1 MKKIL
6 GLTVA
11 ALLVMGLV
19 GGGTFAFF
27 SDVETSSANVITA
40 GTLDLTL
47 NDTDDNVNIIAAL
60 TNKKPGDADKTPGP
74 SAALK
79 NAGSL
84 TGGLSITF
92 GAVTNTESVGVTEFE
107 ADGGAGELGA
117 KVKIA
122 PWIDVNANS
131 TFDTGDLP
139 LKSDGTVKAFAD
151 GLQWDTIN
159 AFGTGSVTFTN
170 AIASFAGTTPGP
182 AASVKFY
189 LPWDFVEPG
198 SEDNSAQGDSFSIG
212 ITFTLK

>member
-19 GGGTFAFF
+19 GGGTFAYF

-47 NDTDDNVNIIAAL
+47 NDADDNVNIIAAL

-84 TGGLSITF
+84 TGGLSIAF
-92 GAVTNTESVGVTEFE
+92 GTVTNTESSGGTEFE
-107 ADGGAGELGA
+107 ADGGNGELGA

-139 LKSDGTVKAFAD
+139 LKSDGTIKTFAD
-151 GLQWDTIN
+151 GLQWDTVD
-159 AFGTGSVTFTN
+159 AFDSDVFTD
-170 AIASFAGTTPGP
+170 AIASFAGTNPGP

-198 SEDNSAQGDSFSIG
+198 SQDNSAQGDSFSVG